1 MSHKRK
7 PIVRNSHNWSEVRV
21 GRILRRIGIRCKDG
35 RQGCAV
41 VQVDRRS
48 VVDEMG
54 FGWLCDDVVVYVYR
68 RIYFCFFDI
77 LRRWGLSMPL
87 FVLHS
92 LRKSKLKIKKLA
104 DDVGVC

>member
-7 PIVRNSHNWSEVRV
+7 LIVRNSHNWSEVRV

-48 VVDEMG
+48 VVGEME
-54 FGWLCDDVVVYVYR
+54 FGWLCVDVVVYIEGY
-68 RIYFCFFDI
+68 IFDI